1 MIKNSHLVKLISPSV
16 ESKTAVWI
24 DSLLGE
30 RVRIADM
37 FVKNGFKKIKL
48 YYFKNSA
55 FIYLAFWVSGGKFLL
70 GFISFSFGRKKEDQ
84 MEQQEQLQL
93 IWILENE
100 NLKYIMMASKTI
112 NTKT

>member
-48 YYFKNSA
+48 YYFK
-55 FIYLAFWVSGGKFLL
+55 K
-70 GFISFSFGRKKEDQ
+70 
-84 MEQQEQLQL
+84 
-93 IWILENE
+93 
-100 NLKYIMMASKTI
+100 
-112 NTKT
+112 

>member
-1 MIKNSHLVKLISPSV
+1 M
-16 ESKTAVWI
+16 

-30 RVRIADM
+30 IVRIADI

-70 GFISFSFGRKKEDQ
+70 GFISFSFGRKKEDFLLYQ
-84 MEQQEQLQL
+84 MEQQEQSQL

-100 NLKYIMMASKTI
+100 NLKYI
-112 NTKT
+112 